1 MLFKDF
7 PVRSIPTYNILAH
20 PVLHYLNIFHRRYQ
34 DITVHTVA
42 DQQCDIGRIPQI
54 AYHLSQLCN
63 TAGFAASLCAGTFR
77 RTIFLLFFRIVS
89 PPVLPSRIRI
99 SDSKKISGA
108 VKLIF
113 RALQSASSVF
123 FLFQHNRINRMVAF
137 LQNAYF
143 IILVIALQEPVI
155 DTPCSRH
162 GQGHHADKCYC
173 KFPLQRPVSHP
184 STSNLYPMPQMV
196 LI

>member
-99 SDSKKISGA
+99 SDSKKSA
-108 VKLIF
+108 ELLSSSSAPSK
-113 RALQSASSVF
+113 ALPSVF
-123 FLFQHNRINRMVAF
+123 SLPAQLYQSHGSLSPERLFYNSGNS
-137 LQNAYF
+137 
-143 IILVIALQEPVI
+143 P
-155 DTPCSRH
+155 P
-162 GQGHHADKCYC
+162 G
-173 KFPLQRPVSHP
+173 
-184 STSNLYPMPQMV
+184 TSY
-196 LI
+196 